1 MRLDHLLSKE
11 LYFSP
16 TVVGLFVWL
25 MSPSVR
31 LPQVLNLPGG
41 DTPSGHGCTVWMVVR
56 LACDGCAA
64 AWCLVGGCIWLRD
77 KRVFMLVHCWVSGAA
92 LGCSCWALMLAGRVG
107 CGWLCVGVVLCENC
121 IVDASIF
128 LFCVLVFIP

>member
-1 MRLDHLLSKE
+1 
-11 LYFSP
+11 
-16 TVVGLFVWL
+16 
-25 MSPSVR
+25 
-31 LPQVLNLPGG
+31 
-41 DTPSGHGCTVWMVVR
+41 MVVR
-56 LACDGCAA
+56 QALQGLCAHMVLG
-64 AWCLVGGCIWLRD
+64 LVDTPLRD
-77 KRVFMLVHCWVSGAA
+77 RRLFMLVHCWVSGAA